1 MINQCFLVGRL
12 TRDPELRTTS
22 TGLDTC
28 RVSIA
33 VNDMPNQNGE
43 THTNF
48 INVVAWRNTATN
60 LCKYCKK
67 GSQIAVV
74 GKINQNTYEAS
85 DGTTKTSFDVV
96 ANQIMFLEHKQES
109 SEATQETTQ
118 VEEDNT
124 FTKSFNSDEIV
135 LSDDDLPF

>member
-1 MINQCFLVGRL
+1 MINQSFLVGRL

-33 VNDMPNQNGE
+33 VSDMPNQNGE

-48 INVVAWRNTATN
+48 INIVAWRNTAAN

-74 GKINQNTYEAS
+74 GRINTNTYEAN
-85 DGTTKTSFDVV
+85 DGTNRTSFDVV
-96 ANQIMFLEHKQES
+96 ATQIMFLDHKQDSDNQSS
-109 SEATQETTQ
+109 SE
-118 VEEDNT
+118 VELPSSIENL
-124 FTKSFNSDEIV
+124 NADEVVID
-135 LSDDDLPF
+135 DDDLPF